1 MNETKLSKLLADVR
15 QGRKPIAA
23 AVRQLKSLAIH
34 DLDFARVDGHRSL
47 RKGFPEVIY
56 CEGKTPA
63 QVVKIAKKILQH
75 NDNLLATRAD
85 KQTYR
90 AVKRAFP
97 KARLHEAARAITV
110 VHKPLPKQTG
120 TIAVL
125 CAGTTDIPI
134 AEEAAVTA
142 DIMGN
147 QVKKLYDVGV
157 AGIHRLLAVH
167 EELFDANV
175 LIVAAGMEGALP
187 SVVGGLVDKPVIA
200 VPTSVGY
207 GASFGGIA
215 ALLAMLNSCASG
227 VTVVNINN
235 GFGAGYA
242 ASLINQS
249 ARNIGNDYRQML
261 AL

>member
-1 MNETKLSKLLADVR
+1 MNEVRLRKLLGDVR
-15 QGRKPIAA
+15 AGRVPAETALK
-23 AVRQLKSLAIH
+23 QLKSLSIH

-56 CEGKTPA
+56 CEGKTPT
-63 QVVKIAKKILQH
+63 QVVKIAQTILRH
-75 NDNLLATRAD
+75 NDNLLATRCS
-85 KQTYR
+85 KEISR
-90 AVKRAFP
+90 AMKRAFP
-97 KARLHEAARAITV
+97 KAKYHETARTVTV
-110 VHKPLPKQTG
+110 VHKALTKRGG

-125 CAGTTDIPI
+125 CAGTTDIPV
-134 AEEAAVTA
+134 AEEAVVTA

-147 QVKKLYDVGV
+147 RVKRYYDVGI
-157 AGIHRLLAVH
+157 AGLHRLLALN
-167 EELFDANV
+167 EELLEASV
-175 LIVAAGMEGALP
+175 LIVVAGMEGALP

-227 VTVVNINN
+227 IAVVNINN

-242 ASLINQS
+242 ASLMNGL
-249 ARNIGNDYRQML
+249 ARG
-261 AL
+261 

>member
-1 MNETKLSKLLADVR
+1 MNEAKLQKLLEQVR
-15 QGRKPIAA
+15 AGRVSPESV
-23 AVRQLKSLAIH
+23 VRQLKSLAIH

-56 CEGKTPA
+56 CEGKTPV
-63 QVVKIAKKILQH
+63 QVAKIAQKIFQH
-75 NDNLLATRAD
+75 NENLLATRASREIF
-85 KQTYR
+85 R
-90 AVKRAFP
+90 AVKRALP
-97 KARLHEAARAITV
+97 KATYHEAARAITV
-110 VHKPLPKQTG
+110 VRKPLPKRAG

-125 CAGTTDIPI
+125 CAGTTDIPV
-134 AEEAAVTA
+134 AEEAVITA

-147 QVKKLYDVGV
+147 HVKRYYDVGV
-157 AGIHRLLAVH
+157 SGIHRLLALND
-167 EELFDANV
+167 ELLDANV
-175 LIVAAGMEGALP
+175 LIVIAGMEGALP

-242 ASLINQS
+242 ASLINQLG
-249 ARNIGNDYRQML
+249 RK
-261 AL
+261 

>member
-1 MNETKLSKLLADVR
+1 MSPEKLNNLLNDVR
-15 QGRKPIAA
+15 RGKVSVDS

-34 DLDFARVDGHRSL
+34 DLDFAKVDGHRSL

-56 CEGKTPA
+56 CDGKTPG
-63 QVVKIAKKILQH
+63 QVAAIAKKISQH
-75 NDNLLATRAD
+75 NDNLLATRAG
-85 KQTYR
+85 KETYR
-90 AVKRAFP
+90 AVKRVLP
-97 KARLHEAARAITV
+97 KARYHESARAITIV
-110 VHKPLPKQTG
+110 RKPVAKRAG

-125 CAGTTDIPI
+125 CAGTTDIPV
-134 AEEAAVTA
+134 AEEAVVTA

-147 QVKKLYDVGV
+147 RVKRYYDVGV

-167 EELFDANV
+167 EELLDANV
-175 LIVAAGMEGALP
+175 LIVIAGMEGALP

-242 ASLINQS
+242 ASLINQ
-249 ARNIGNDYRQML
+249 L
-261 AL
+261 AGR

>member
-1 MNETKLSKLLADVR
+1 MNEVRLRKLLDDVR
-15 QGRKPIAA
+15 AGRVPPGTALK
-23 AVRQLKSLAIH
+23 RLKSLSTH

-63 QVVKIAKKILQH
+63 QVTKIARAILRH

-85 KQTYR
+85 HETYR

-97 KARLHEAARAITV
+97 RAKYHEAARAITV
-110 VHKPLPKQTG
+110 VRKALPKRHG
-120 TIAVL
+120 IIAVL
-125 CAGTTDIPI
+125 CAGTTDIPV
-134 AEEAAVTA
+134 AEEAVVTA
-142 DIMGN
+142 EIMGN
-147 QVKKLYDVGV
+147 RVKRYYDVGI

-167 EELFDANV
+167 EELLDASV
-175 LIVAAGMEGALP
+175 LIVIAGMEGALP

-227 VTVVNINN
+227 ITVVNINN

-242 ASLINQS
+242 ASLIN
-249 ARNIGNDYRQML
+249 RL
-261 AL
+261 ANP

>member
-1 MNETKLSKLLADVR
+1 MNEPKLKRLLHDVR
-15 QGRKPIAA
+15 AGRLPPDRALK
-23 AVRQLKSLAIH
+23 QLKSLAIH
-34 DLDFARVDGHRSL
+34 NIDFARVDGHRSL

-56 CEGKTPA
+56 CEGKTPS
-63 QVVKIAKKILQH
+63 QVTKIAQTILRH
-75 NDNLLATRAD
+75 NDNLLATRCS
-85 KQTYR
+85 KETFR

-97 KARLHEAARAITV
+97 KAKYHELARAVTV
-110 VHKPLPKQTG
+110 VRKPLPKHGG

-125 CAGTTDIPI
+125 CAGTTDIPV
-134 AEEAAVTA
+134 AEEAVVTA

-147 QVKKLYDVGV
+147 RVKRYYDVGV
-157 AGIHRLLAVH
+157 AGIHRLLSLN
-167 EELFDANV
+167 EELLDASV
-175 LIVAAGMEGALP
+175 LIVVAGMEGALP
-187 SVVGGLVDKPVIA
+187 SVVAGLVDKPVIA

-242 ASLINQS
+242 AGLINQLTP
-249 ARNIGNDYRQML
+249 R
-261 AL
+261 

>member
-1 MNETKLSKLLADVR
+1 MNEAKLSQVLDAVR
-15 QGRKPIAA
+15 TGKKPVRDAI
-23 AVRQLKSLAIH
+23 RQLKSLNTH
-34 DLDFARVDGHRSL
+34 DLNFARVDGHRSL

-63 QVVKIAKKILQH
+63 QVVKIAGKILQH
-75 NDNLLATRAD
+75 NDNLLATRAG
-85 KQTYR
+85 KETYR
-90 AVKRAFP
+90 AVKRKYP
-97 KARLHEAARAITV
+97 KARYHEAARAITV
-110 VHKPLPKQTG
+110 VRKPVAKRTG

-125 CAGTTDIPI
+125 CAGTTDIPV
-134 AEEAAVTA
+134 AEEAVVTA

-147 QVKKLYDVGV
+147 RVKKYYDVGV

-167 EELFDANV
+167 EELLDANV
-175 LIVAAGMEGALP
+175 LIVIAGMEGALP

-242 ASLINQS
+242 ASLINQ
-249 ARNIGNDYRQML
+249 L
-261 AL
+261 AAT

>member
-1 MNETKLSKLLADVR
+1 MNETKLRQLLADVR
-15 QGRKPIAA
+15 DRHLSIETAGR
-23 AVRQLKSLAIH
+23 RLKSLAIH
-34 DLDFARVDGHRSL
+34 DLNFAKVDGHRSL

-56 CEGKTPA
+56 CEGKTPT
-63 QVVKIAKKILQH
+63 QIVKIADKILQH
-75 NDNLLATRAD
+75 NDNLLATRCAPEAV
-85 KQTYR
+85 R
-90 AVKRAFP
+90 ALRRAFP
-97 KARLHEAARAITV
+97 KARHHAAARIVTV
-110 VHKPLPKQTG
+110 VKKPLPKHPG
-120 TIAVL
+120 VIAVL
-125 CAGTTDIPI
+125 CAGTTDIPV

-147 QVKKLYDVGV
+147 TVKRFYDVGV
-157 AGIHRLLAVH
+157 AGLHRLLAVN
-167 EELFDANV
+167 EELLAANV
-175 LIVAAGMEGALP
+175 LIVVAGMEGALP

-242 ASLINQS
+242 ASLINQ
-249 ARNIGNDYRQML
+249 L
-261 AL
+261 APNEHR